1 MTTLKITHYSD
12 ALCVWA
18 YIGQVRVAELE
29 TDFPDDVT
37 FEFRYFNIFGDVFPK
52 LETQWASRGGLAAY
66 ADHVHEVAAG
76 FDHVKLHPDL
86 WRKNVP
92 ASSLP
97 AHLILSAARCMDAEN
112 AGSVARILDTA
123 IREAFFTAAVDIA
136 QLDELLAI
144 AERLG
149 LSVDVLQRYLHD
161 GRAHAALAGDLK
173 NAAENAIRSSP
184 TMTFNEGRQ
193 TLSGNVGYRVLEANV
208 RELLRHPTAQQS
220 WC

>member
-1 MTTLKITHYSD
+1 MTTLTITHYSD

-18 YIGQVRVAELE
+18 YIGQVRVTELE
-29 TDFPDDVT
+29 ADFRDEVS
-37 FEFRYFNIFGDVFPK
+37 FEFRYFNVFGDVRTK
-52 LETQWASRGGLAAY
+52 LETQWASRGGLSAY
-66 ADHVHEVAAG
+66 ADHVHEVAGG
-76 FDHVKLHPDL
+76 FEHVSLHPDV

-97 AHLILSAARCMDAEN
+97 AHLVLSAARCMDAESQ
-112 AGSVARILDTA
+112 GTVARTLDTA
-123 IREAFFTAAVDIA
+123 IREAFFTAATDIG
-136 QLDELLAI
+136 QRDELLAI
-144 AERLG
+144 AEQQG
-149 LSVDVLQRYLHD
+149 LSVAELERFIGNGQ
-161 GRAHAALAGDLK
+161 AHALVASDLK
-173 NAAENAIRSSP
+173 NAADSAIRSSP